1 MNDFFYY
8 FRSYNKNKLTTMK
21 NLKKI
26 AREQLKEVQG
36 GGLPGMKRCSDP
48 VTCQIIMWY
57 ALPAMDSPC
66 DSTLPICLTDLTP
79 PTE

>member
-1 MNDFFYY
+1 
-8 FRSYNKNKLTTMK
+8 MK

-36 GGLPGMKRCSDP
+36 GGRPGMKRCADP

-66 DSTLPICLTDLTP
+66 DPTLPVCLTELNP
-79 PTE
+79 PD